1 MFEPLETRRLLTAA
15 LNNSVLTIT
24 GSAFGDNL
32 VAENQGSFIK
42 VTENNSKTST
52 FRTSKVSGIVF
63 NGLAGN
69 DTLTNKS
76 SKPSIMNGGADNDIM
91 IGSALAADEFNGE
104 TESD

>member
-1 MFEPLETRRLLTAA
+1 MLETLESRRLLTAT
-15 LNNSVLTIT
+15 LNNGVLTIT
-24 GSAFGDNL
+24 GGAFGDNL

-52 FRTSKVSGIVF
+52 FRANKVSGIVF

-76 SKPSIMNGGADNDIM
+76 SKPSIMNGGADSDTM
-91 IGSALAADEFNGE
+91 IGSPNAADEF
-104 TESD
+104 